1 MKVTANGIGLNCE
14 IDGREG
20 KPWLTFSN
28 SLATNLHMWDA
39 QAEALKSDF
48 RILRYDKRGHGGSD
62 APEGPYTFD
71 MLVGDV
77 IGLWD
82 ALGIEKSHFVGLSI
96 GGMTA
101 MGLALDHPGRLSSL
115 VISNSRADMPP
126 ADAEAWNGRIALAEE
141 EGMGKLAGVT
151 VERWCSRPFF
161 DSGSPALDKLRA
173 MVAGTSVT
181 GYVGCAR
188 ALQALAYEPRLG
200 EIATRTLFIA
210 GADDI
215 GTPADNMR
223 RIAAMIPGAE
233 TVELSPAGHISSMEK
248 PEEYNA
254 ALKRFFELV

>member
-1 MKVTANGIGLNCE
+1 MKVTVNGVGLNCE
-14 IDGREG
+14 IEG
-20 KPWLTFSN
+20 SEGAPWVTFSN

-71 MLVGDV
+71 MLVADV
-77 IGLWD
+77 IGLWNE
-82 ALGIEKSHFVGLSI
+82 LGIEKSHFVGLSI

-101 MGLALDHPGRLSSL
+101 MGLGIEHPDRLDSM

-126 ADAEAWNGRIALAEE
+126 ADAEAWNGRIDVAEAK
-141 EGMGKLAGVT
+141 GMDMLAGMT
-151 VERWCSRPFF
+151 VERWCSKVFYEA
-161 DSGSPALDKLRA
+161 GSPALDKLRD
-173 MVAGTSVT
+173 MVATTSLA

-188 ALQALAYEPRLG
+188 ALQTLAYEPRLH
-200 EIATRTLFIA
+200 EISARTLFIA

-223 RIAAMIPGAE
+223 RISTMIPGTE
-233 TVELSPAGHISSMEK
+233 VVELSPAGHISSMEQ
-248 PEEYNA
+248 PEAYNA
-254 ALKRFFELV
+254 TLKQFFNLV

>member
-1 MKVTANGIGLNCE
+1 MKVTANGIGLNCA
-14 IDGREG
+14 IDGPEG

-28 SLATNLHMWDA
+28 SLATDLRMWDA
-39 QAEALKSDF
+39 QVDALKPDF

-62 APEGPYTFD
+62 APDGPYTFD

-82 ALGIEKSHFVGLSI
+82 ALGIERSHFVGLSI

-101 MGLALDHPGRLSSL
+101 IGLGIDHADRLLSL
-115 VISNSRADMPP
+115 VIANSRADMPP
-126 ADAEAWNGRIALAEE
+126 ADAEAWNGRVALARER
-141 EGMGKLAGVT
+141 GMDALAPMT
-151 VERWCSRPFF
+151 VERWCSKPFL
-161 DSGSPALDKLRA
+161 DSGAPALETLRA

-188 ALQALAYEPRLG
+188 ALQTLGFEPRLG

-210 GADDI
+210 GADDV

-223 RIAAMIPGAE
+223 RIAAMIPGTE
-233 TVELSPAGHISSMEK
+233 TIELSPAGHISCMEK
-248 PEEYNA
+248 PGEFNA
-254 ALKRFFELV
+254 ALKRFLGLV

>member
-1 MKVTANGIGLNCE
+1 MKVTVNGIGLNCE
-14 IDGREG
+14 IEGSEG

-39 QAEALKSDF
+39 QVEPLKADF
-48 RILRYDKRGHGGSD
+48 HILRYDKRGHGGSD
-62 APEGPYTFD
+62 APDGPYTFD
-71 MLVGDV
+71 MLIGDV

-101 MGLALDHPGRLSSL
+101 MGLGIDHPDRLLSL
-115 VISNSRADMPP
+115 VIANSRADMPP
-126 ADAEAWNGRIALAEE
+126 ADADAWNGRVALAEDK
-141 EGMGKLAGVT
+141 GMDALAGVT
-151 VERWCSRPFF
+151 VERWCSKPFF
-161 DSGSPALDKLRA
+161 ESGSPVLEKLRA

-188 ALQALAYEPRLG
+188 ALQTLAFEPRLG
-200 EIATRTLFIA
+200 EITTRTLFIA

-223 RIAAMIPGAE
+223 RIAAMIPGTE
-233 TVELSPAGHISSMEK
+233 TVALSPAGHISSMEK
-248 PEEYNA
+248 PEEFNA
-254 ALKRFFELV
+254 ALKRFFEMV